1 MSLKKLFAVIV
12 TTILVATSLF
22 AGGYQIN
29 EHGARAVGM
38 GGAFVARASDPSAI
52 FFNAAGLAYQKG
64 INFAV
69 GTTLIFPSTEFTGPT
84 PLTTNTSMV
93 SQVFYPV
100 SLYGTYAINEKL
112 VVGLGVFSPYGL
124 GSEWPADWI
133 GKTASV
139 KTDVQTFYITPSVG
153 YLVNDKL
160 SVGLGL
166 SYVIAKASLK
176 NNTMALDNGTGS
188 SFTFNVGAIY
198 KALPNLSL
206 GASYRHVAKVD
217 LEGDVKYTMPS
228 AALQSL
234 FPGGKGK
241 TSLPMAG
248 TLQAGAAYI
257 VNPKLT
263 VECDIQYTLWSDYKT
278 LDLTLPGMNGV
289 VSTTTLRKEWTNSPM
304 LRLGGEY
311 ALNEKITLRAGYIR
325 DQTPQPDHTV
335 EPMLPDANRNDI
347 SLGGGYKI
355 NQKLTVDLA
364 YMIVLFEDR
373 TTTTNINHFNG
384 TYKSSANLVSL
395 SFGYSL

>member
-1 MSLKKLFAVIV
+1 MSPKRLFIV
-12 TTILVATSLF
+12 LVVTSLVATSLF

-64 INFAV
+64 INFSV
-69 GTTLIFPSTEFTGPT
+69 GTTLIFPSTEFTSSAPLPT
-84 PLTTNTSMV
+84 TTTSMV
-93 SQVFYPV
+93 SQTFYPTNI
-100 SLYGTYAINEKL
+100 YGTYAINEKF

-124 GSEWPADWI
+124 GTEWPATWL
-133 GKTASV
+133 GKAITV
-139 KTDVQTFYITPSVG
+139 KSDIQTFYITPSVG

-166 SYVIAKASLK
+166 SYVIAKANLK
-176 NNTMALDNGTGS
+176 NSNFALDGS
-188 SFTFNVGAIY
+188 GNSFTFNVGAIY
-198 KALPNLSL
+198 KAMPNLSV
-206 GASYRHVAKVD
+206 GASYRHVANVD
-217 LEGDVKYTMPS
+217 FEGDVTWPAVPS
-228 AALQSL
+228 RN
-234 FPGGKGK
+234 GTGKA
-241 TSLPMAG
+241 TLPMAG
-248 TLQAGAAYI
+248 TLQVGAAYA

-263 VECDIQYTLWSDYKT
+263 VECDLQYTLWSDYKS
-278 LDLTLPGMNGV
+278 LDLTLPVLGL
-289 VSTTTLRKEWTNSPM
+289 VSSRKEWINTPA

-325 DQTPQPDHTV
+325 DQTPQPDHTL

>member
-1 MSLKKLFAVIV
+1 MSLKKLFAVVVV
-12 TTILVATSLF
+12 TFLVATSLF

-69 GTTLIFPSTEFTGPT
+69 GTTLIFPSTEFTGGFTGTTPT
-84 PLTTNTSMV
+84 TTSMV
-93 SQVFYPV
+93 SQTFYPV
-100 SLYGTYAINEKL
+100 NLYGTYAINEKF

-124 GSEWPADWI
+124 GSEWPATWN
-133 GKTASV
+133 GRLLTV
-139 KTDVQTFYITPSVG
+139 KTDIQTFYITPSVG

-160 SVGLGL
+160 AVGLGL
-166 SYVIAKASLK
+166 SYVIAKAKL
-176 NNTMALDNGTGS
+176 NNSNFALDGS
-188 SFTFNVGAIY
+188 GNSFTFNVGAIY
-198 KALPNLSL
+198 KAMPNLSV
-206 GASYRHVAKVD
+206 GASYRHVANVD
-217 LEGDVKYTMPS
+217 FEGDVTWPAVPS
-228 AALQSL
+228 RN
-234 FPGGKGK
+234 GTGKA
-241 TSLPMAG
+241 TLPMAG
-248 TLQAGAAYI
+248 TLQVGAAYVI
-257 VNPKLT
+257 NPKLT
-263 VECDIQYTLWSDYKT
+263 VEADLQYTLWSDYKS
-278 LDLTLPGMNGV
+278 LDLTLPVLGV
-289 VSTTTLRKEWTNSPM
+289 VSSPKNWINVPM

-311 ALNEKITLRAGYIR
+311 ALNEKITLRAGYVR
-325 DQTPQPDHTV
+325 DQNPQPDWAV

-373 TTTTNINHFNG
+373 TTTVNINHFNG